1 MCTSENLEMLMEEYL
16 RYCLYRKRLDE
27 KTVRAYRTDLLYFN
41 RFIKENDL
49 DYQDKASISQYV
61 DRLHSTMAPRT
72 VKRKIA
78 SLQAFYHYLIYE
90 ERIERDP
97 LYRLDLSFKLPFL
110 LPRYIPN
117 HYLQSFYEVLY
128 QKREHAL
135 TEYQE
140 QCAVRDI
147 AVIELLV
154 ATGLRI
160 SELCT
165 LTPDAVNLVERYVRV
180 HGKGNK
186 ERIIQLTEDITV
198 KALEEYAKAFGSK
211 MQKAGYFFVNSC
223 GRRLSD
229 QSVRNRINRL
239 AKEAQIP
246 LHITPHMFR
255 HSFATSL
262 VNQDVDIRCIQT
274 LLGHSSIRT
283 TEIYTHVNMMKQKS
297 ILENKNPRKLI
308 G

>member
-1 MCTSENLEMLMEEYL
+1 MCTSENLEALMEEYL

-41 RFIKENDL
+41 RFIEENAL
-49 DYQDKASISQYV
+49 DYLDKASISQYV

-97 LYRLDLSFKLPFL
+97 LYRLDLSFKLPFQ

-117 HYLQSFYEVLY
+117 HYLQSFYEALY

-198 KALEEYAKAFGSK
+198 KALEEYAKVFGSK